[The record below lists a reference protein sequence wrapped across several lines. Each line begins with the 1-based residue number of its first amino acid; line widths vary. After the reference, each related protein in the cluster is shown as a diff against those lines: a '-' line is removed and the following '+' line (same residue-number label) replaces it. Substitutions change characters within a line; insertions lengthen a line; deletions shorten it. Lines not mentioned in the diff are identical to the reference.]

1 MITKQTSRAFGKD
14 IYLLGKDADGTTYW
28 LEAPT
33 WDCGWYW
40 GFGYIVTYTDNLS
53 PQFSR
58 DLLSHQHATHE
69 FFESGTITDW
79 TVTDKELWEIRELF
93 AQFYTLRKTAE
104 YFGRGKAHVAN
115 TNVPLWKNPELV
127 DEINK
132 VRIPL
137 ISARILEILSA

>member
-14 IYLLGKDADGTTYW
+14 IYLLGRDADGTTYW

-40 GFGYIVTYTDNLS
+40 GFGYVETYTNNLHPEFALDIS
-53 PQFSR
+53 
-58 DLLSHQHATHE
+58 SHQHATHE

-79 TVTDKELWEIRELF
+79 TVSDKELWEIRELF

-104 YFGRGKAHVAN
+104 YFDQGKANVGN
-115 TNVPLWKNPELV
+115 TSVPLWKNPELV
-127 DEINK
+127 DEINN

-137 ISARILEILSA
+137 ISTQILEILSA